1 MQTVRSA
8 AKENTLS
15 AFSSDACWFCPWKFN
30 EQRWP
35 FRGQPSDP
43 SVIANDQAL
52 VSVLL
57 PECEPVKGRE
67 NAV

>member
-15 AFSSDACWFCPWKFN
+15 AFSSDACWFCPWTVN

-35 FRGQPSDP
+35 FRGQRSDP

-57 PECEPVKGRE
+57 PECVPVKGRE